1 MNNILG
7 RIGALLFIPG
17 MAACPEHFPQ
27 LASIGLLFELGG
39 LAEYENNIFYGMHV
53 LIVAMWLSHFF
64 DYKRTDE
71 KASLALISIS
81 VVFFVLSLYVQQWE
95 WLSYV
100 ALAVLVASSAMVWF
114 APHLE
119 GAKIKT

>member
-7 RIGALLFIPG
+7 RVGALLFIPG
-17 MAACPEHFPQ
+17 IAACPEYFPGMAK
-27 LASIGLLFELGG
+27 LGLLFELGG

-53 LIVAMWLSHFF
+53 LIVAMWLSHYF
-64 DYKRTDE
+64 DFKRTGE

-119 GAKIKT
+119 GAKIES

>member
-7 RIGALLFIPG
+7 RVGALLFIPG
-17 MAACPEHFPQ
+17 IAACPEYFPGMAK
-27 LASIGLLFELGG
+27 LGLLFELGG

-119 GAKIKT
+119 GAKIES

>member
-7 RIGALLFIPG
+7 RVGALLFIPG
-17 MAACPEHFPQ
+17 IAACPEYFPGMAK
-27 LASIGLLFELGG
+27 LGLLFELGG

-64 DYKRTDE
+64 DFKRTGE

-100 ALAVLVASSAMVWF
+100 ALAVLLASSAIVWF

-119 GAKIKT
+119 GAKIES